1 MPTVELTDRER
12 QVFLA
17 VVHGFTRNAE
27 PIGSRYIT
35 KNYNLNIS
43 PATVRNVMSDL
54 EVMGLIRQPHASAG
68 RIPTTQG
75 YRVYVDSLEKISSLT
90 KAEKKSII
98 EKLEQFTQD
107 VDRIIGETAHILGDI
122 SSQLGIVLSPRFT
135 GGLFKKLDL
144 IQISEQKLLVIL
156 SIESGLVKSVIIEI
170 DSQFSSGFLNETA
183 QIINERLRGL
193 SIEQLSQSFNER
205 FSDIDAKSKNLID
218 KIKDNTDKMIQFEP
232 ENDIH
237 FFGAKNVIANPEFG
251 SPEQVGKVLE
261 LLDRKDVLVRV
272 LSEHS
277 SNDISIIIGEES
289 AEELTKNCSII
300 TTTYSIDG
308 AIGTLGVLGPTRIQ
322 YAKIISL
329 VKFMADTLTYLVSKK
344 NK

>member
-1 MPTVELTDRER
+1 MSTIELTERER

-17 VVHGFTRNAE
+17 IVHGFTRNAE
-27 PIGSRYIT
+27 PVGSRYIS
-35 KNYNLNIS
+35 KNYHLNIS
-43 PATVRNVMSDL
+43 PATVRNVMADL
-54 EVMGLIRQPHASAG
+54 EELGLIWQPHTSAG
-68 RIPTTQG
+68 RIPTTHG
-75 YRVYVDSLEKISSLT
+75 YRVYVDSLGKGTYLT
-90 KAEKKSII
+90 KPEKKSII
-98 EKLEQFTQD
+98 KKLEQFTQD
-107 VDRIIGETAHILGDI
+107 ADRIIGETARILGDI

-135 GGLFKKLDL
+135 RGLFKNLEL

-170 DSQFSSGFLNETA
+170 ENQFSSDFLNEIS
-183 QIINERLRGL
+183 QLINDRLRGL
-193 SIEQLSQSFNER
+193 SIEQLSTSFHER
-205 FSDIDAKSKNLID
+205 FSDVDAKSKDLID

-232 ENDIH
+232 ESDIH

-251 SPEQVGKVLE
+251 SVEQVGKVLE

-277 SNDISIIIGEES
+277 SNDISIVIGDES

-308 AIGTLGVLGPTRIQ
+308 AIGTLGVLGPTRMQ

-329 VKFMADTLTYLVSKK
+329 VKFMADTLTYFVSKK
-344 NK
+344 N